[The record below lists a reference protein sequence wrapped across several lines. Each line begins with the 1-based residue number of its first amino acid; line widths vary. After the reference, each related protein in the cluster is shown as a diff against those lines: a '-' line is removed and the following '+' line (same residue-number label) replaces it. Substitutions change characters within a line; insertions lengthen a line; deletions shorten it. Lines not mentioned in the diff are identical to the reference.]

1 MRRLKIKNSKL
12 LATLVLL
19 FQTVNT
25 GITPLIAHAEE
36 RDYPEEV
43 TIEYDA
49 NNIYNV
55 SGVYNNGKVFN
66 THTAP
71 TYANYKGKKQPVFCI
86 EPEVNII
93 NPINPGYEKNPLP
106 DMPDRAK
113 LVSILWKKVGQDP
126 DTQAIAQKIIWQAAN
141 GYTIHTMTRPDG
153 STVDI
158 PSIEAKINKVVHDY
172 QKKPSFDGMTTKLN
186 LGKSTVLTDTNQLN
200 LSEFDKVVENTANI
214 DYHVNGNQLT
224 LSTNEQ
230 SKSGVLTLEKSEGTG
245 TPVAYKKAGVQ
256 TVMAGAIDKP
266 TTYTVKLDIET
277 KGKLKITKID
287 KESGQKLP
295 GTVFHLDF
303 GGKFPT
309 QEVTTGDDG
318 TSLIEGIPHNTKV
331 TITEKSVP
339 APYTIDS
346 TPLSATIKAGET
358 IEKVSKNLREKGQIV
373 LDKKGVETGTALWNE
388 HYSLA
393 GNQFEIRKE
402 TIDGPIVQTITTDA
416 KGHAET
422 SKDVLKALELGTYY
436 VTESKASAGFVNTFK
451 PVKVVLA
458 YQNQTV
464 PISVEYVKGTNQE
477 ITGQTTLT
485 KEDKDTGADTQ
496 GSATFKGAQYTLFY
510 GETNQNH
517 AKDTPVKWQDE
528 SHPEVIKGKKAS
540 EQEVTLTID
549 KENQVGVKHLAISN
563 YYWKETKAPIG
574 YTLDQKKYLVNIA
587 KVDDHQENAVITQN
601 VTAKE
606 QVIRF
611 GFDFFKFANSASGS
625 TSSGFNDLTFK
636 LSPIKP
642 TLPITG
648 ADDEATT
655 GFNEV
660 LGFDGY
666 GKFENIPFGDYRF
679 EEVKAPTGFQKIQPL
694 VIHSTFQENT
704 TNYEASQYIFT
715 ITEEGQEDP
724 IKVVKVPYKELK
736 NQAFSVHLN
745 RLILYDK
752 PETENHL
759 SSLATLQSGEKNLE
773 TMKNPMIVDR
783 LSYNLNTVKKD
794 WYVVTKIVDV
804 VATKKAQEKDKQAEP
819 IIVKEDKTTLANEQK
834 AGTWE
839 MKYSLTIEQAAGKT
853 LVLFNEVYENQ
864 AAYDKGAKPIA
875 IDADLNNQ
883 AQTVKAK
890 TKQQVTIQTKAHGS
904 DGRNTFTYGDVLA
917 MYDDV
922 KITHDLLDG
931 SKEAFETKLYALL
944 PNGTNQ
950 RIWSS
955 GKIDYAVDDATF
967 TKTILT
973 EKIDTSRYPKGTRF
987 TFTETNYD
995 KNGKVNGEHNKDLK
1009 EQTQTLTPKEEQKPV
1024 VPQESKPTISVP
1036 TQRKASFPNTGE
1048 KRSSALLVV
1057 GFTLMFA
1064 VAGYY
1069 VWRHR
1074 D

>member
-55 SGVYNNGKVFN
+55 FGVYNNGKVFN

-93 NPINPGYEKNPLP
+93 NPINPGYEKNPLA

-113 LVSILWKKVGQDP
+113 LVSILWKKVGKDP
-126 DTQAIAQKIIWQAAN
+126 DTQAVAQKIIWQVAN

-158 PSIEAKINKVVHDY
+158 PSIEAKINKVVQDY
-172 QKKPSFDGMTTKLN
+172 QKKPSFDGTTTKLN

-200 LSEFDKVVENTANI
+200 LSEFNKVVKNTANI

-230 SKSGVLTLEKSEGTG
+230 SKSGILTLEKSEGTG

-309 QEVTTGDDG
+309 QEVTTGADG
-318 TSLIEGIPHNTKV
+318 TSLIEEIPHNTKV

-339 APYTIDS
+339 APYTIDP

-373 LDKKGVETGTALWNE
+373 LDKKGVETGTTLWNE

-402 TIDGPIVQTITTDA
+402 TPDGPIVQTITTDA

-464 PISVEYVKGTNQE
+464 PVSVEYVKGTNQE

-496 GSATFKGAQYTLFY
+496 GRATFKG
-510 GETNQNH
+510 H
-517 AKDTPVKWQDE
+517 
-528 SHPEVIKGKKAS
+528 
-540 EQEVTLTID
+540 
-549 KENQVGVKHLAISN
+549 
-563 YYWKETKAPIG
+563 
-574 YTLDQKKYLVNIA
+574 NIPYSME
-587 KVDDHQENAVITQN
+587 K
-601 VTAKE
+601 
-606 QVIRF
+606 
-611 GFDFFKFANSASGS
+611 
-625 TSSGFNDLTFK
+625 
-636 LSPIKP
+636 PIKIM
-642 TLPITG
+642 L
-648 ADDEATT
+648 
-655 GFNEV
+655 
-660 LGFDGY
+660 
-666 GKFENIPFGDYRF
+666 KIP
-679 EEVKAPTGFQKIQPL
+679 L
-694 VIHSTFQENT
+694 
-704 TNYEASQYIFT
+704 
-715 ITEEGQEDP
+715 
-724 IKVVKVPYKELK
+724 
-736 NQAFSVHLN
+736 
-745 RLILYDK
+745 
-752 PETENHL
+752 
-759 SSLATLQSGEKNLE
+759 
-773 TMKNPMIVDR
+773 
-783 LSYNLNTVKKD
+783 
-794 WYVVTKIVDV
+794 
-804 VATKKAQEKDKQAEP
+804 
-819 IIVKEDKTTLANEQK
+819 
-834 AGTWE
+834 
-839 MKYSLTIEQAAGKT
+839 
-853 LVLFNEVYENQ
+853 
-864 AAYDKGAKPIA
+864 
-875 IDADLNNQ
+875 
-883 AQTVKAK
+883 
-890 TKQQVTIQTKAHGS
+890 
-904 DGRNTFTYGDVLA
+904 
-917 MYDDV
+917 
-922 KITHDLLDG
+922 
-931 SKEAFETKLYALL
+931 
-944 PNGTNQ
+944 
-950 RIWSS
+950 
-955 GKIDYAVDDATF
+955 
-967 TKTILT
+967 
-973 EKIDTSRYPKGTRF
+973 
-987 TFTETNYD
+987 
-995 KNGKVNGEHNKDLK
+995 
-1009 EQTQTLTPKEEQKPV
+1009 
-1024 VPQESKPTISVP
+1024 
-1036 TQRKASFPNTGE
+1036 
-1048 KRSSALLVV
+1048 
-1057 GFTLMFA
+1057 
-1064 VAGYY
+1064 
-1069 VWRHR
+1069 
-1074 D
+1074 